1 MVQMKNS
8 VSGIPV
14 TRAMLTDFKTLSPR
28 DNLSQV
34 VALILSGSQHDFP
47 VVDAN
52 GRVAGILDRDS
63 FMRGLTQHGQ
73 SAPVMDF
80 IRRDLP
86 AVDSFDMIEMALMKL
101 NETASKTLPVTH
113 QGQLVGLITAENIT
127 EFLMIRSALRT
138 AASVIRPW

>member
-34 VALILSGSQHDFP
+34 VALILAGSQHDFP

-52 GRVAGILDRDS
+52 GKVVGILDRDS
-63 FMRGLTQHGQ
+63 FMMALTRHGQ
-73 SAPVMDF
+73 SAPVMEF
-80 IRRDLP
+80 IRRDLTG
-86 AVDSFDMIEMALMKL
+86 VDSYEMIEMALMRL
-101 NETASKTLPVTH
+101 QESGSKTLPVMH
-113 QGQLVGLITAENIT
+113 GGQLVGLITAENIT
-127 EFLMIRSALRT
+127 EYLMIRSALKAT
-138 AASVIRPW
+138 SSIPQPL